1 MIQRA
6 DIIGCGVGELEAAKL
21 LAQVEALSGTPE
33 ARWREAARCIL
44 RPDHPF
50 ALHQL
55 LYREIYGNAGGPV
68 FFPEPADIEHAH
80 ITALRRELGLD
91 SHTALFAWSIA
102 EREAFWERTVARLGI
117 RFRKPYTRLLD
128 LSQGIEAPKWFVGAE
143 MNIAESCFQA
153 PADQTAIVFQREG
166 GRLERMSFG
175 ALEALCDRV
184 AGGLCALGFGPG
196 DRIAVAM
203 PMTAESVAIYLGII
217 KAGCAVVAIA
227 DSFAAP
233 QIAARLRIGEA
244 KAVFTQDVIL
254 RGGRELPL
262 YPRLVAAEAPLA
274 IALPGR
280 VEGLTETLRPGD
292 LRWDEFLQADAAPA
306 TVVCDPDETTNVL
319 FSSGTTG
326 DPKALPWTHVN
337 PIKCGADAH
346 YHQDVHPGDVV
357 AWPTNLGWMMGPWLI
372 YAAFLNRATI
382 ALYYG
387 KATERD
393 FGEFVQAAGIT
404 MLGVI
409 PSMVRTWR
417 STGCMEG
424 IDFSAIRAF
433 STTGECSNPE
443 DMHYLMALAG
453 YRPILEY
460 CGGTELAGGYL
471 LSTLVEPVAPATFN
485 SAALGTDL
493 AILDE
498 DGQECASGEV
508 FLVPPA
514 IGMSTRVLNRDH
526 REVYY
531 AGVPKRGGVPLRRHG
546 DQVERLAPG
555 VYRVHGRADD
565 VMNLGGIM
573 VSSAEIERALNAMP
587 GVIETAAIAM
597 PPPGGGPS
605 LLVVF
610 AVLEDAGDR
619 LQDAMQ
625 QVIRRELNPLFKI
638 HEVVVVESLPR
649 TASNKVMRRV
659 LRERYGREPREHQRA
674 GSQKLS
680 ERSI

>member
-1 MIQRA
+1 
-6 DIIGCGVGELEAAKL
+6 
-21 LAQVEALSGTPE
+21 
-33 ARWREAARCIL
+33 
-44 RPDHPF
+44 
-50 ALHQL
+50 
-55 LYREIYGNAGGPV
+55 
-68 FFPEPADIEHAH
+68 
-80 ITALRRELGLD
+80 
-91 SHTALFAWSIA
+91 
-102 EREAFWERTVARLGI
+102 
-117 RFRKPYTRLLD
+117 
-128 LSQGIEAPKWFVGAE
+128 
-143 MNIAESCFQA
+143 
-153 PADQTAIVFQREG
+153 
-166 GRLERMSFG
+166 
-175 ALEALCDRV
+175 
-184 AGGLCALGFGPG
+184 
-196 DRIAVAM
+196 M

-233 QIAARLRIGEA
+233 QIAARLQIGEA

-262 YPRLVAAEAPLA
+262 YPRLVSAEAPLA

-280 VEGLTETLRPGD
+280 VEGLTETLRPRD

-306 TVVCDPDETTNVL
+306 TVACNPDETTNVL

-372 YAAFLNRATI
+372 YAAFLNRATM

-404 MLGVI
+404 MLGII

-659 LRERYGREPREHQRA
+659 LRQRYGREPREHQRA

>member
-6 DIIGCGVGELEAAKL
+6 DIIGCGVGELEAAEL
-21 LAQVEALSGTPE
+21 LAQIEALAGAPE
-33 ARWREAARCIL
+33 ARWRAATRCIL

-55 LYREIYGNAGGPV
+55 LYRAIYGRAGGPV

-91 SHTALFAWSIA
+91 SQAALFAWSVA

-117 RFRKPYTRLLD
+117 RFRRPYTRLLD
-128 LSQGIEAPKWFVGAE
+128 RSQGVEAPQWFVGAE
-143 MNIAESCFQA
+143 MNIVESCFQA

-166 GRLERMSFG
+166 GRLEQMSFS
-175 ALEALCDRV
+175 ALEGLCDRV

-196 DRIAVAM
+196 ARIAVAM
-203 PMTAESVAIYLGII
+203 PMTAEAVAIYLGII

-233 QIAARLRIGEA
+233 QIAARLRLGA
-244 KAVFTQDVIL
+244 AQAVFTQDVIL
-254 RGGRELPL
+254 RGGCALPL
-262 YPRLVAAEAPLA
+262 YPRLVAADAPLA
-274 IALPGR
+274 IVLPGR
-280 VEGLTETLRPGD
+280 VEGLTEPLRPGD
-292 LRWDEFLQADAAPA
+292 RRWDEFLPADATFAA
-306 TVVCDPDETTNVL
+306 VASDPDATTNVL

-372 YAAFLNRATI
+372 YAAFLNRATM

-387 KATERD
+387 MPTEPG
-393 FGEFVQAAGIT
+393 FGAFVQAARIT

-417 STGCMEG
+417 STGCMEDV
-424 IDFSAIRAF
+424 DFSAIRAF
-433 STTGECSNPE
+433 SATGECSNPE

-485 SAALGTDL
+485 SATLGTDL

-498 DGQECASGEV
+498 NGQECASGEG

-526 REVYY
+526 RAAYY
-531 AGVPKRGGVPLRRHG
+531 AGVPKRDGVPLRRHG

-565 VMNLGGIM
+565 AMNLGGIK
-573 VSSAEIERALNAMP
+573 VSSAEIERVLNAMP
-587 GVIETAAIAM
+587 GVVETAAIAAS
-597 PPPGGGPS
+597 PPGGGPS
-605 LLVVF
+605 WLVIF
-610 AVLEDAGDR
+610 AVLEAPSGDW
-619 LQDAMQ
+619 QDAMQ
-625 QVIRRELNPLFKI
+625 QAIRRELNPLFKI
-638 HEVVVVESLPR
+638 HEVVPVESLPR

-659 LRERYGREPREHQRA
+659 LRERYGKKPHNHHPS
-674 GSQKLS
+674 SQN
-680 ERSI
+680 

>member
-6 DIIGCGVGELEAAKL
+6 DIIGCGVGEREAAEL
-21 LAQVEALSGTPE
+21 LAQIEALAGTPE
-33 ARWREAARCIL
+33 ARWRAVARCIL

-55 LYREIYGNAGGPV
+55 LYRAIYGRAGGPV

-91 SHTALFAWSIA
+91 SHAALFAWSVA

-128 LSQGIEAPKWFVGAE
+128 LSQGVEAPQWFVGAE
-143 MNIAESCFQA
+143 MNIVESCFQA

-166 GRLERMSFG
+166 GRLERMSFRD
-175 ALEALCDRV
+175 LEGLCDRV

-196 DRIAVAM
+196 ARIAVAM
-203 PMTAESVAIYLGII
+203 PMTAEAVAIYLGII

-233 QIAARLRIGEA
+233 QIAARLQLGA
-244 KAVFTQDVIL
+244 AQAVFTQDVIL
-254 RGGRELPL
+254 RGGRALPL
-262 YPRLVAAEAPLA
+262 YPRLVAADAPLA
-274 IALPGR
+274 IVLPGR
-280 VEGLTETLRPGD
+280 VEGLTEALRPGD
-292 LRWDEFLQADAAPA
+292 RHWDEFLPADVAFAAVA
-306 TVVCDPDETTNVL
+306 SDPDATTNVL

-346 YHQDVHPGDVV
+346 YHQDIHPGDVV

-372 YAAFLNRATI
+372 YAAFLNRATM

-387 KATERD
+387 MPTEPG
-393 FGEFVQAAGIT
+393 FGAFVQAARIT

-424 IDFSAIRAF
+424 VDFSAIRAF
-433 STTGECSNPE
+433 SATGECSNPE

-485 SAALGTDL
+485 SATLGTDL

-498 DGQECASGEV
+498 DGQECASGEG

-526 REVYY
+526 RAVYY
-531 AGVPKRGGVPLRRHG
+531 AGTPKRDGVPLRRHG
-546 DQVERLAPG
+546 DQVERLASG

-565 VMNLGGIM
+565 AMNLGGIK
-573 VSSAEIERALNAMP
+573 VSSAEIERVLNAMP
-587 GVIETAAIAM
+587 GVVETAAIAAS
-597 PPPGGGPS
+597 PPGGGPS
-605 LLVVF
+605 WLVIF
-610 AVLEDAGDR
+610 AVLKAPNGNW
-619 LQDAMQ
+619 QDAMQ
-625 QVIRRELNPLFKI
+625 QAIRRELNPLFKI
-638 HEVVVVESLPR
+638 HEVVLVESLPR

-659 LRERYGREPREHQRA
+659 LRERYGKKPRNHHPS
-674 GSQKLS
+674 SQN
-680 ERSI
+680 

>member
-1 MIQRA
+1 MIRRA
-6 DIIGCGVGELEAAKL
+6 DLIGCGVDEREAATL
-21 LAQVEALSGTPE
+21 LAQVKALAGTPE
-33 ARWREAARCIL
+33 ARWRQAARCIL

-55 LYREIYGNAGGPV
+55 LYRAIYGRAGGPV

-91 SHTALFAWSIA
+91 SHAALFAWSVA
-102 EREAFWERTVARLGI
+102 EREAFWARTVARLGI
-117 RFRKPYTRLLD
+117 RFRKPYTRLVD
-128 LSQGIEAPKWFVGAE
+128 LSQGVEAPQWFVGAE
-143 MNIAESCFQA
+143 MNIVESCFQA

-166 GRLERMSFG
+166 GRLERMSFS
-175 ALEALCDRV
+175 ALEGLCDRV
-184 AGGLCALGFGPG
+184 AGGLSALGFGPG

-203 PMTAESVAIYLGII
+203 PMTAEAVAIYLGII

-233 QIAARLRIGEA
+233 QIAARLRIGA
-244 KAVFTQDVIL
+244 AQAVFTQDVIL
-254 RGGRELPL
+254 RGGRTLPL
-262 YPRLVAAEAPLA
+262 YPRVVAADAPLA
-274 IALPGR
+274 IVLPGR
-280 VEGLTETLRPGD
+280 VEGLTEALRPGD
-292 LRWDEFLQADAAPA
+292 RHWDEFLPADAKFAA
-306 TVVCDPDETTNVL
+306 VASNPDATTNVL

-372 YAAFLNRATI
+372 YAAFLNRATM

-387 KATERD
+387 MPTERG
-393 FGEFVQAAGIT
+393 FGAFVQAARIT

-424 IDFSAIRAF
+424 VDFSAIRAF
-433 STTGECSNPE
+433 SATGECSNAE
-443 DMHYLMALAG
+443 DMHYLMALAR

-485 SAALGTDL
+485 SATLGTDL

-498 DGQECASGEV
+498 DGQECASGEG

-526 REVYY
+526 RAVYY
-531 AGVPKRGGVPLRRHG
+531 AGVPTREGVPLRRHG

-565 VMNLGGIM
+565 AMNLGGIK
-573 VSSAEIERALNAMP
+573 VSSAEIERVLNALP
-587 GVIETAAIAM
+587 GVVETAAIAAS
-597 PPPGGGPS
+597 PPGGGPS
-605 LLVVF
+605 WLVIF
-610 AVLEDAGDR
+610 AVLKDPSRDW
-619 LQDAMQ
+619 QDAMQ
-625 QVIRRELNPLFKI
+625 QAIRRELNPLFKI
-638 HEVVVVESLPR
+638 HEVVIVESLPR
-649 TASNKVMRRV
+649 TASNKVLRRV
-659 LRERYGREPREHQRA
+659 LRERYARKSRNHHPR
-674 GSQKLS
+674 SQN
-680 ERSI
+680 

>member
-6 DIIGCGVGELEAAKL
+6 DIIGCGVGELEAAEL
-21 LAQVEALSGTPE
+21 LAQIKALAGTPE
-33 ARWREAARCIL
+33 ARWRAAARGIL

-55 LYREIYGNAGGPV
+55 LYRAIYGRTGGPV

-91 SHTALFAWSIA
+91 SHAALFAWSVA
-102 EREAFWERTVARLGI
+102 EREAFWARTVARLGI

-128 LSQGIEAPKWFVGAE
+128 LSQGVEAPQWFVGAE
-143 MNIAESCFQA
+143 MNIVESCFQA

-166 GRLERMSFG
+166 GRLERMSFS
-175 ALEALCDRV
+175 ALEGLCDRV

-196 DRIAVAM
+196 ARIAVAM
-203 PMTAESVAIYLGII
+203 PMTAEAVAIYLGII

-233 QIAARLRIGEA
+233 QIAARLRLGA
-244 KAVFTQDVIL
+244 AQAVFTQDVIL
-254 RGGRELPL
+254 RGGRTLPL
-262 YPRLVAAEAPLA
+262 YPRLVAADAPLA
-274 IALPGR
+274 IVLPGR
-280 VEGLTETLRPGD
+280 VEGLTEPLRPGD
-292 LRWDEFLQADAAPA
+292 RHWDEFLPADAPFAA
-306 TVVCDPDETTNVL
+306 VASDPDATTNVL

-372 YAAFLNRATI
+372 YAAFLNRATM

-387 KATERD
+387 MPTEPG
-393 FGEFVQAAGIT
+393 FGAFVQAARIT

-424 IDFSAIRAF
+424 VDFSAIRAF
-433 STTGECSNPE
+433 SATGECSNPE

-485 SAALGTDL
+485 SATLGTDL

-498 DGQECASGEV
+498 DGQECASGEG

-526 REVYY
+526 RAVYY
-531 AGVPKRGGVPLRRHG
+531 AGVPKRDGVPLRRHG

-565 VMNLGGIM
+565 AMNLGGIK
-573 VSSAEIERALNAMP
+573 VSSAEIERVLNAMP
-587 GVIETAAIAM
+587 GVVETAAIAA

-605 LLVVF
+605 WLVIF
-610 AVLEDAGDR
+610 AVLEASNGDW
-619 LQDAMQ
+619 QDAMQ
-625 QVIRRELNPLFKI
+625 QAIRRELNPLFKI
-638 HEVVVVESLPR
+638 HEVVPVESLPR

-659 LRERYGREPREHQRA
+659 LRERYKKKPRNHHPS
-674 GSQKLS
+674 SQN
-680 ERSI
+680 

>member
-1 MIQRA
+1 MIRRA
-6 DIIGCGVGELEAAKL
+6 DIIGCGVGEREAAKL

-55 LYREIYGNAGGPV
+55 LYRAIYGRTGGPV
-68 FFPEPADIEHAH
+68 FFPELADIEHAH
-80 ITALRRELGLD
+80 ITALRHALGLD
-91 SHTALFAWSIA
+91 SHAALFAWSVA

-117 RFRKPYTRLLD
+117 RFRKPYTRLVD
-128 LSQGIEAPKWFVGAE
+128 LSQGVEMPQWFVGAE
-143 MNIAESCFQA
+143 MNIVESCFQA

-166 GRLERMSFG
+166 GRLERMSFS

-184 AGGLCALGFGPG
+184 ASGLRALGFGPG

-203 PMTAESVAIYLGII
+203 PMTVEAVAIYLGII

-233 QIAARLRIGEA
+233 QIASRLRIGEA

-254 RGGRELPL
+254 RGGRALSL
-262 YPRLVAAEAPLA
+262 YPRLVAAHAPLA
-274 IALPGR
+274 IVLPGR
-280 VEGLTETLRPGD
+280 VEGLTKALRPGD
-292 LRWDEFLQADAAPA
+292 LRWDEFLPADAEFAA
-306 TVVCDPDETTNVL
+306 VAGDPDETTNVL

-372 YAAFLNRATI
+372 YAAFLNRATM

-387 KATERD
+387 TPTERG
-393 FGEFVQAAGIT
+393 FGEFVQAARIT

-424 IDFSAIRAF
+424 VDFSAIRAF
-433 STTGECSNPE
+433 SATGECSSAE

-485 SAALGTDL
+485 SATLGTDL
-493 AILDE
+493 AILNE
-498 DGQECASGEV
+498 DGQECESGEG

-531 AGVPKRGGVPLRRHG
+531 AGVPKRDGVQLRRHG

-555 VYRVHGRADD
+555 IYRVHGRADD
-565 VMNLGGIM
+565 AMNLGGIK
-573 VSSAEIERALNAMP
+573 VSSAEIERVLNAMP
-587 GVIETAAIAM
+587 GVVETAAIAV

-605 LLVVF
+605 GLVIF
-610 AVLEDAGDR
+610 AVLEDSGGGW
-619 LQDAMQ
+619 QDAMQ
-625 QVIRRELNPLFKI
+625 QAIRRELNPLFKI
-638 HEVVVVESLPR
+638 HEVVLVESLPR

-659 LRERYGREPREHQRA
+659 LRERYGGKPRNHQRT
-674 GSQKLS
+674 GS
-680 ERSI
+680 